1 MCKRKEEEILASII
15 VGEKQMDLV
24 EFIRCT
30 EEQYN
35 IALQEGKIK
44 PTAFYVIESEENHG
58 FGFYVGNQKVL
69 TESAATSKEEKIE
82 EYKVMFGNEEN
93 GNYL

>member
-1 MCKRKEEEILASII
+1 MASVI
-15 VGEKQMDLV
+15 VGEKRMDLV

-44 PTAFYVIESEENHG
+44 PTAFYVVESEENHG
-58 FGFYVGNQKVL
+58 FYIGDQKVL
-69 TESAATSKEEKIE
+69 TESAVAPKEEKIE
-82 EYKVMFGNEEN
+82 EYKVMLGNEKN
-93 GNYL
+93 RNYL

>member
-1 MCKRKEEEILASII
+1 MYKRKEEEILGSII
-15 VGEKQMDLV
+15 VGEKRLDLV

-35 IALQEGKIK
+35 TALQEGRIK
-44 PTAFYVIESEENHG
+44 PTAFYFVENEGNH
-58 FGFYVGNQKVL
+58 GFYVGNQKVL
-69 TESAATSKEEKIE
+69 TESAVASKEEKIE

-93 GNYL
+93 RNYL

>member
-1 MCKRKEEEILASII
+1 MGSII
-15 VGEKQMDLV
+15 VGEKRLDLV

-35 IALQEGKIK
+35 IALQEGRIK
-44 PTAFYVIESEENHG
+44 PTTFYFIESEENHG

-69 TESAATSKEEKIE
+69 TESAVASKEEKIE

-93 GNYL
+93 RNYL

>member
-1 MCKRKEEEILASII
+1 
-15 VGEKQMDLV
+15 MDLV

-44 PTAFYVIESEENHG
+44 PTAFYVVESEENHG
-58 FGFYVGNQKVL
+58 FYIGDQKVL
-69 TESAATSKEEKIE
+69 TESAVAPKEEEKTE

-93 GNYL
+93 RNYL

>member
-1 MCKRKEEEILASII
+1 MCKRKEEETLGSII
-15 VGEKQMDLV
+15 VGEKRLDLV

-35 IALQEGKIK
+35 IALQEGRIK
-44 PTAFYVIESEENHG
+44 PTAFYFVESEENQ
-58 FGFYVGNQKVL
+58 GFYIGDQKVL
-69 TESAATSKEEKIE
+69 TESAVASKEEKIE

-93 GNYL
+93 RNYL

>member
-1 MCKRKEEEILASII
+1 
-15 VGEKQMDLV
+15 MDLV

-44 PTAFYVIESEENHG
+44 PTAFYVVESEENHG
-58 FGFYVGNQKVL
+58 FYIGDQKVL
-69 TESAATSKEEKIE
+69 TESAVTPKEEKIE
-82 EYKVMFGNEEN
+82 EYKVMLGNEKN
-93 GNYL
+93 RNYL

>member
-1 MCKRKEEEILASII
+1 MFKRKEEEILGSIMI
-15 VGEKQMDLV
+15 GERRLDLV

-35 IALQEGKIK
+35 IALRDGKIK
-44 PTAFYVIESEENHG
+44 PTAFYIVESEENHG
-58 FGFYVGNQKVL
+58 FYIGDQKVL
-69 TESAATSKEEKIE
+69 TESAVAPKEEKIE

-93 GNYL
+93 RNYL